1 MVAYLMLISYMTQMM
16 VMFSVIIVVGLFLTW
31 INDRLE
37 HVLSRFLRRSPTE
50 TLQHQPVRAVPTLQ
64 ARELAMSPSIKQSKV
79 RTISIPKLP
88 KPVMAVAEIA
98 QVKPH
103 DYAGKIVKIDLAP
116 RSRATQD
123 ESGEKLGEHVKV
135 HLPKAA

>member
-1 MVAYLMLISYMTQMM
+1 MLISYMTQMM
-16 VMFSVIIVVGLFLTW
+16 MMFSVIIVVGLFLTW

-37 HVLSRFLRRSPTE
+37 HVLARFIRRSPTKVAQRQP
-50 TLQHQPVRAVPTLQ
+50 TRVVPSLQSRQ
-64 ARELAMSPSIKQSKV
+64 LALSPLIKQATV
-79 RTISIPKLP
+79 RTISIPKLS
-88 KPVMAVAEIA
+88 KPGMALSEVAGS
-98 QVKPH
+98 KPH

-116 RSRATQD
+116 RSRASQD